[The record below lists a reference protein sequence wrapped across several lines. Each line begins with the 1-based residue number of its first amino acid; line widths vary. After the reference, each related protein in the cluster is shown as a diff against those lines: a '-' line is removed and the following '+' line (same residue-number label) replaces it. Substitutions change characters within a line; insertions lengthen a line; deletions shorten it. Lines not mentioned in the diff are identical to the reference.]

1 MYVYIYMYLYTYITH
16 NYVYTLELYIY
27 VLYDI
32 ERSYNQENGENSRQ
46 LVSTWHTNGLG
57 PLNYHNPVGMCP
69 KLWASILK

>member
-1 MYVYIYMYLYTYITH
+1 MHIIHTCVYIYIYITH
-16 NYVYTLELYIY
+16 NYVYTLELYMY
-27 VLYDI
+27 YNI

-46 LVSTWHTNGLG
+46 LVSPWHTNGLG